1 MSVIGVLQIVQGLYF
16 RDVPLTN
23 TIHRGIFYTNLRAF
37 GDRQARSLPF
47 GRLLPS
53 TPSHGIGSLT
63 VEAIERL
70 EKFAPDGERE
80 VLVATDGDQLL
91 DEIAAVISFC
101 LNVVCVRDLD
111 MARRLISH
119 VERGNSN
126 LQGPASIL
134 RDTFDKTVVFSDEHV
149 ADLEHF
155 LSALTALNRKSY
167 EAAIRAIRQIVDAML
182 MVDEDSTL
190 AYTLM
195 VAALESLG
203 QASEPDVA
211 LWPEYDRK
219 KRVRVDDAMKGL
231 SEKRK
236 LRIRTAIL
244 ANEHLSLQRKF
255 SAFVLNHVEPSFYR
269 GEAVGAV
276 RPIAA
281 AELPSALRQAYAIRS
296 RNVHALENLAPEIRM
311 APHRADTA
319 HADGNTLLSLEGLA
333 RLCRHVVRTFVERAP
348 RDPDREFN
356 YRSALPGIVRMPL
369 APQYW
374 IHQPAD
380 FNKKSAPAY
389 FDGMLKFLIEG
400 MSGRSETGLTD
411 MSAVMDAIERSA
423 LGISHWKERL
433 PMAGM
438 MAIWNACAPED
449 MRRRL
454 KPTLQAKFESDLAEP
469 SIVSLAV
476 RLLLQWPIPWTTEAM
491 VSLSAERHADR
502 RGTGFHAVPKR
513 IDAALHLLVADRLLS
528 KGNKEA
534 GLEEIAHAVET
545 VPGLAGLI
553 RFEQALKSDE
563 DLGFDLNRFI
573 LSQEPFIKTDPE
585 AGSE

>member
-1 MSVIGVLQIVQGLYF
+1 MSGIGMLQIVQGLYF

-23 TIHRGIFYTNLRAF
+23 TTHRGVFYTNLRAF
-37 GDRQARSLPF
+37 GNRDARSLPF

-53 TPSHGIGSLT
+53 TPFHGIGSLT

-70 EKFAPDGERE
+70 EALTPDGERE
-80 VLVATDGDQLL
+80 VLAATSGDQLL

-119 VERGNSN
+119 HESGNSN

-134 RDTFDKTVVFSDEHV
+134 RDTFDRTIVFSDGHV
-149 ADLEHF
+149 ADLEQF

-203 QASEPDVA
+203 QASEPKVA
-211 LWPEYDRK
+211 LWSEYDRH
-219 KRVRVDDAMKGL
+219 KRDRVDEATKGL

-236 LRIRTAIL
+236 LRIRAAIL

-255 SAFVLNHVEPSFYR
+255 VAFVLSHVEPSFYR

-296 RNVHALENLAPEIRM
+296 RNVHALENLAPEIWM
-311 APHRADTA
+311 AADRADTA
-319 HADGNTLLSLEGLA
+319 HAEGNTLLSLEGLA
-333 RLCRHVVRTFVERAP
+333 RLCRHVVRKFVERAP
-348 RDPDREFN
+348 CDPDQEFN
-356 YRSALPGIVRMPL
+356 YRSALPGIVRMRL
-369 APQYW
+369 ASQYW
-374 IHQPAD
+374 VHQSAG
-380 FNKKSAPAY
+380 FSRKSAPAY
-389 FDGMLKFLIEG
+389 FDGMLEFLIEG
-400 MSGRSETGLTD
+400 MSGRSEAGLVD
-411 MSAVMDAIERSA
+411 MSAVMEVIERSA
-423 LGISHWKERL
+423 LGLSDWKDRL

-454 KPTLQAKFESDLAEP
+454 KPKLQAKFESDLAEP
-469 SIVSLAV
+469 SIVSFAV
-476 RLLLQWPIPWTTEAM
+476 KLLLQRPIPWTSEAM
-491 VSLSAERHADR
+491 VSLSAKRRADR
-502 RGTGFHAVPKR
+502 RENGFHAVPKR
-513 IDAALHLLVADRLLS
+513 IDAALHLLVADRLFGE
-528 KGNKEA
+528 GNKEA

-553 RFEQALKSDE
+553 RFEEALKSDE
-563 DLGFDLNRFI
+563 YLDFDLNRFI
-573 LSQEPFIKTDPE
+573 LSQEPFIKTGPE